1 MAALTEKQAWP
12 VWVNVVVGAWLVVS
26 GGLLGFT
33 DQPAALWNS
42 IIVGIV
48 LAAFALWA
56 YFGKQKWVHWVNVA
70 AGVWLFLSPWILGF
84 ANAPKPLWNSLIFAV
99 IAVADG
105 LWGAL
110 MRE

>member
-56 YFGKQKWVHWVNVA
+56 
-70 AGVWLFLSPWILGF
+70 
-84 ANAPKPLWNSLIFAV
+84 
-99 IAVADG
+99 
-105 LWGAL
+105 
-110 MRE
+110 